1 MTVLT
6 DPNVV
11 GHNVQEICNQLGE
24 VSKVAATLNCL
35 HQHATDAATGTA
47 VAETA
52 IAMLKYANTVA
63 RIMLVPSASATANGS
78 NYGSVIFTARDGAG
92 GASTTIGSVTTASVS
107 WAPFVP
113 VSIGTITSGALA
125 AGSVIAYQT
134 TKTGTGIALP
144 SFKIFVELS

>member
-24 VSKVAATLNCL
+24 NSKVNATLNCL

-52 IAMLKYANTVA
+52 IAFLKYANTVA
-63 RIMLVPSASATANGS
+63 RVMLVPSASATANAS
-78 NYGSVIFTARDGAG
+78 NYGTVILAARDGAG
-92 GASTTIGSVTTASVS
+92 GASATLGSVTTASVS

-113 VSIGTITSGALA
+113 VSIGTITGGALA
-125 AGSVIAYQT
+125 AGSVISYQT

-144 SFKIFVELS
+144 SFKIFVELA